1 MMRLD
6 AEGGFVVV
14 GPYQWY
20 IVRNN
25 LSFQSQTAAGWL
37 LPGELLMSTTM
48 TFAEANALAGKL
60 RENVA
65 RAVFGQQELITDALC
80 CLLAGG
86 HILMTGAPG
95 LAKTT
100 LVRVFARHLGVAF
113 ARVQFTPDLLPADIV
128 GAEILN
134 QDSGTGQ
141 RQFNFVKGPVFTNL
155 LLADEINR
163 ASPRTQSALLEA
175 MQERSVTVA
184 GRQHLLP
191 QPFMVFATQNPFE
204 AEGTFP
210 LPEAQLDRFLL
221 HTLVA
226 YPDADSESRILAE
239 HAVGQLVGEQHGV
252 IGGKHEQTSPE
263 EVAALIA
270 AVRKIHVDEALI
282 IGIRDLVRSTRPED
296 ELCPEDLRSLI
307 WYGAGPRA
315 GISLISVSR
324 ALAMLEGQETVRWEH
339 VRRLAAPALRHR
351 MCLTAQG
358 MRDDMS
364 ADRVIAALLER
375 CEEHHKNLARG
386 LKSS

>member
-1 MMRLD
+1 MT
-6 AEGGFVVV
+6 
-14 GPYQWY
+14 PSSS
-20 IVRNN
+20 
-25 LSFQSQTAAGWL
+25 LSIAD
-37 LPGELLMSTTM
+37 
-48 TFAEANALAGKL
+48 ANAVAGRL
-60 RENVA
+60 RESVA
-65 RAVFGQQELITDALC
+65 KAVFGQEQLITEALC

-86 HILMTGAPG
+86 HILMNGAPG

-113 ARVQFTPDLLPADIV
+113 ARIQFTPDLLPADIV

-134 QDSGTGQ
+134 LDSATGQ
-141 RQFNFVKGPVFTNL
+141 RQFSFAKGPVFTNL

-184 GRQHLLP
+184 GTQHLLP

-239 HAVGQLVGEQHGV
+239 HAANQLVGEQHGAQAM
-252 IGGKHEQTSPE
+252 KFEQTTQE
-263 EVAALIA
+263 EVAGLIA
-270 AVRKIHVDEALI
+270 AVRKVHVDEALMV
-282 IGIRDLVRSTRPED
+282 GIRDLVRSTRPED
-296 ELCPEDLRSLI
+296 ELCPEEFRRLI

-315 GISLISVSR
+315 GISLISVTK
-324 ALAMLEGQETVRWEH
+324 ALALMEGQDTVRWEH

-351 MCLTAQG
+351 MCLTSQG
-358 MRDDMS
+358 SREDMTT
-364 ADRVIAALLER
+364 DRVIMALIER
-375 CEEHHKNLARG
+375 CEQQHKNLARG
-386 LKSS
+386 LKSN